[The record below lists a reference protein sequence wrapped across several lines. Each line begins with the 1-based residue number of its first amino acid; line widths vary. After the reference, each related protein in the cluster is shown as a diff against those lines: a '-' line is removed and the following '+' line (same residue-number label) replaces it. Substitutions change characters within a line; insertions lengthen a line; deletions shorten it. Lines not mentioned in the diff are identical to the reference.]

1 MKNTLLFAFASLPL
15 WAWASWKV
23 FQDPIITVEVEEKVV
38 QPEKV
43 EACVSLTKWQVQK
56 MLNYFSEDHP
66 SEMQTFKTVVKREA
80 NGWRISSTHLA
91 KGAEKYPLPNGSFF
105 VIDASYID
113 HSGDFKSC
121 INYAHSYKDN
131 HEYIIVTSK

>member
-1 MKNTLLFAFASLPL
+1 MKKTLLFAFASLPL
-15 WAWASWKV
+15 WAWASWRV
-23 FQDPIITVEVEEKVV
+23 FQPSEVEVKIEERVI

-56 MLNYFSEDHP
+56 MLDYFSEDHP
-66 SEMQTFKTVVKREA
+66 SEMQTFKTVVKQEA

-121 INYAHSYKDN
+121 IDYAYSYKDN
-131 HEYIIVTSK
+131 HEYIVVTAK